1 MKISYLMSDLGYSGG
16 SQAIYEYMD
25 GLIARGHCV
34 YAVTPGTSFLWE
46 KGIKEEIRKYYV
58 YNKKVLGE
66 ADKSLFADSFS
77 KNLINSCGAK
87 KDDISLAYF
96 AMGKITEALVSKCPI
111 SDFVVATHN
120 FTAHAAFYLS
130 DLFFPIYYVQGF
142 EENFYKNFVFKKNAA
157 LTYNFPFLFVCNSSE
172 LKAKIKKFYG
182 RESVVINPGL
192 DTEVFK
198 PHIAPEEKYLKEKK
212 DFLTIGYY
220 YSPNPLKGAGYF
232 LKALENLD
240 KRIKF
245 KLKIYGS
252 EPKDLF
258 SKFHF
263 EYCGKVFGED
273 LAKFYSSCDVF
284 VNSSDE
290 ESFPLPAIEAMGCG
304 TLVIT
309 TDAGNSDYVE
319 KDFNAILVKKSSPF
333 EISKALSS
341 IFLNSRDYY
350 RYAVNGIK
358 TAQRFSWNNSVKEF
372 ELLLIKI
379 KEGKYY
385 EKEGVDNRRR

>member
-16 SQAIYEYMD
+16 SQTIYEYMD
-25 GLIARGHCV
+25 GLVSRGHSV

-66 ADKSLFADSFS
+66 ADNSLFADSFS
-77 KNLINSCGAK
+77 RNLISSFRVK

-96 AMGKITEALVSKCPI
+96 AMGKITEALVSKCPV

-130 DLFFPIYYVQGF
+130 DVFFPIYYVQGF
-142 EENFYKNFVFKKNAA
+142 EENFYKNFVFRKNAA
-157 LTYNFPFLFVCNSSE
+157 LTYNFPFLLVCNSSE
-172 LKAKIKKFYG
+172 LKTKIKKMYG
-182 RESVVINPGL
+182 KESVVINPGL
-192 DTEVFK
+192 DTEVFRPYADPK
-198 PHIAPEEKYLKEKK
+198 EKYFKGK
-212 DFLTIGYY
+212 DFLTVGYY

-240 KRIKF
+240 KKIKF

-252 EPKDLF
+252 DPKDLF
-258 SKFHF
+258 SKFDF
-263 EYCGKVFGED
+263 EYCGKIFGKE

-319 KDFNAILVKKSSPF
+319 KDFNAIVVEKSSPF
-333 EISKALSS
+333 EITNALSS
-341 IFLNSRDYY
+341 VFLNRGNFYDY
-350 RYAVNGIK
+350 VINGIK
-358 TAQRFSWNNSVKEF
+358 TARRFSWDNSVKEF

-385 EKEGVDNRRR
+385 EKEGIDNRRR